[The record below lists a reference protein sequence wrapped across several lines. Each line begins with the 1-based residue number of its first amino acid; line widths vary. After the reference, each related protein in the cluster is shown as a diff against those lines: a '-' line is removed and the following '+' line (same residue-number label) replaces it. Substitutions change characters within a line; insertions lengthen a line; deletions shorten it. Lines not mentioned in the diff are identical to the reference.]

1 MKRIGPSDLTP
12 TLRHFDMEEKEV
24 DCFYEGTETVKS
36 AKLQNGESELHTFS
50 KIQDRGEKFA
60 VWGYGLLD
68 RRLKGDVEKNDPG
81 VTPGTPIRLIYK
93 GKAEAEVKT
102 GKFGKKIKKDVH
114 QCELYDITDEIEKNE
129 ITETKDNLIYA

>member
-12 TLRHFDMEEKEV
+12 TLRHFDMEGTEV

-36 AKLQNGESELHTFS
+36 SKLQNGESELHTFS
-50 KIQDRGEKFA
+50 KIQDRKDKFA

-81 VTPGTPIRLIYK
+81 VAPGTPIRLIYK

-102 GKFGKKIKKDVH
+102 KKFGKKIKKDVH
-114 QCELYDITDEIEKNE
+114 QCDLYDITDEIEKNE
-129 ITETKDNLIYA
+129 ITETTNDLIYA